1 MHLGDIDGCGCQGLS
16 GMGDIDGL
24 GFTDSTLVE
33 QPAQQQTWW
42 QRAIE
47 EVTKLIP
54 RTPTSYPIY
63 TPPGYPTSY
72 PGTYEGYAPQETDWT
87 PYLVGGLV
95 LFALMRRK

>member
-1 MHLGDIDGCGCQGLS
+1 
-16 GMGDIDGL
+16 MGDIDGL
-24 GFTDSTLVE
+24 GFTDSTLIE

-42 QRAIE
+42 QKAIE

-63 TPPGYPTSY
+63 HPGYPTSS
-72 PGTYEGYAPQETDWT
+72 PWENYESAPQETDWT